1 MGWSFANATFDPS
14 SSGCGATKPSC
25 AVAALFEDYA
35 LAPVPGAANAT
46 WKLLPHTRCARVPS
60 IGDWTGIASPK
71 DCETHC
77 DATHGCGLFTWYA
90 GGPDWSRKG
99 GCWAY
104 PASKLPMCATGI
116 DKVPRNWTSGVR
128 KAPPVSEATCQKLG
142 CCWHASGAGP
152 VAAKCIKPETA
163 ACKLCVTLDADAP
176 GRAIST
182 SCTGTPAAGNA
193 SDFSERTC
201 DSCGVLADDCDS
213 IEWETGPLSRNASTK
228 KWQREQAI
236 DTIHM
241 VFSTHF
247 DVGCAW
253 NVHTVMDL
261 FFHRYI
267 PQILSVQEG
276 LRAMGYAERLPYL
289 LQPWITSLYVDCPPH
304 LRLDASNS
312 TELICPTRAE
322 VRRFEAALRRG
333 DIVFQAAPFN
343 LQPEAM
349 SPGLFEGSLEIVRT
363 LCQRYG
369 LADAACGT
377 VYSGRDVPGL
387 TRGILPLLKKHGVKG
402 ISVGTNGCVE
412 PAFPWDS
419 GKVQSHIIADQI

>member
-1 MGWSFANATFDPS
+1 
-14 SSGCGATKPSC
+14 
-25 AVAALFEDYA
+25 
-35 LAPVPGAANAT
+35 
-46 WKLLPHTRCARVPS
+46 
-60 IGDWTGIASPK
+60 
-71 DCETHC
+71 
-77 DATHGCGLFTWYA
+77 
-90 GGPDWSRKG
+90 
-99 GCWAY
+99 
-104 PASKLPMCATGI
+104 
-116 DKVPRNWTSGVR
+116 
-128 KAPPVSEATCQKLG
+128 
-142 CCWHASGAGP
+142 
-152 VAAKCIKPETA
+152 
-163 ACKLCVTLDADAP
+163 
-176 GRAIST
+176 
-182 SCTGTPAAGNA
+182 
-193 SDFSERTC
+193 
-201 DSCGVLADDCDS
+201 
-213 IEWETGPLSRNASTK
+213 
-228 KWQREQAI
+228 
-236 DTIHM
+236 
-241 VFSTHF
+241 
-247 DVGCAW
+247 
-253 NVHTVMDL
+253 
-261 FFHRYI
+261 
-267 PQILSVQEG
+267 
-276 LRAMGYAERLPYL
+276 
-289 LQPWITSLYVDCPPH
+289 VDCPPH